1 MGRLMLLIRLLPF
14 MACLRASK
22 VSTEFAHD
30 FQSRAASFLQLGL
43 EVDVDARSTD
53 SEVQKLASLL
63 ARARKECLKATEEC
77 LPVLSELRLAVWPH
91 VQVEANC
98 SSLAWMPGWHL
109 DTLTASP
116 AVGVYGSRAMFFLH
130 VYKGAGMEIY
140 ANLQQITTD
149 FRRMR
154 YPDLCQKF
162 HVTDPQ
168 ERRAFTFVRD
178 PISRFISGYGE
189 IEYRSRTGEDW
200 PSYKSLAELLKRY
213 PVGSS
218 ERAAAFFEEFLRNG
232 IENNGLLLVV

>member
-149 FRRMR
+149 FR
-154 YPDLCQKF
+154 
-162 HVTDPQ
+162 
-168 ERRAFTFVRD
+168 
-178 PISRFISGYGE
+178 
-189 IEYRSRTGEDW
+189 SRTGEDW